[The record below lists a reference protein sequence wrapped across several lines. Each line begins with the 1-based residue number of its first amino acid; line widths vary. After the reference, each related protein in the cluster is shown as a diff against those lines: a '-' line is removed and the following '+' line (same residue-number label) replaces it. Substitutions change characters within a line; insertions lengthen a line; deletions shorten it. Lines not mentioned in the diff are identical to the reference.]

1 MGSLQLVNLDMHMA
15 IPVLKWGF
23 QSMRYAMG
31 LLIGLL
37 MQCMASVSC
46 GTIHASDPSKFFE
59 QKILPVLVSKCYG
72 CHSQQ
77 AKELEGGLR
86 LDSRD
91 AMRHGGDSGPAIVP
105 GNLSQSLL
113 LAALTSKDNP
123 MPPQAPLP
131 AEVIEDFRHWIV
143 SGALDPRD
151 TVTELPYREPD
162 YTEARKY
169 WAFQPVQSPTVPQV
183 QNASWCLS
191 PIDHFVLSRLEAE
204 GLQPAA
210 AAAPEILL
218 RRLTFDLTGLPPT
231 LKQLDQFLADPSEAV
246 YRQMVDALL
255 ESPQYGE
262 RQAQHWLDVVRYAE
276 TEGFEYDRLMPDI
289 WRYRDYVIAS
299 FNSDKPY
306 DQFLMEQIA
315 GDELGDNAELKI
327 AAGFHRLGAVRR
339 NAGNQAVAS
348 SRNEVLT
355 ERTDIIGSA
364 ILGLTV
370 GCARCH
376 DHKFDPIPQR
386 DYYRLQA
393 FVAATQEENVSLRSG
408 DERHKLVALKKEL
421 DARIDELKVALAN
434 LDGEEELRVKTEI
447 KELEARVPPDGPTI
461 CTIKNDWQI
470 SEPVSVLK
478 RGDPDLPGP
487 QVGMRALGVLI
498 EDNLPELSF
507 DSPHP
512 RTTLAR
518 QLIDPRHPLTA
529 RVIVNRLWQQHF
541 GNGIVETTNDFGKN
555 GARPSHPELLD
566 YLANRLLKNGWHLK
580 ALQREMVTS
589 RVYQQASGVAEA
601 TASRVQAVD
610 PKNRWLSHFSRR
622 RLSGEEIRD
631 AMLCIS
637 GQLNTSVGGAS
648 VVLPVEQQ
656 LVDQLYKP
664 SQWEVTQDEQ
674 QHHRRS
680 IYLLAKRNL
689 RHPFME
695 VFDQPS
701 SQTSCGARQQSTH
714 ARQALELLN
723 GPIASQLSSALAQ
736 RLLREIS
743 EANAAHAL
751 VQRADT
757 AFHGKQGDHP
767 AAIEAMVRRAYR
779 LVTAREP
786 MAAELKL
793 SETFIREVGIEEFTL
808 AMFNLNAFLYVE

>member
-1 MGSLQLVNLDMHMA
+1 MRNAKAQ
-15 IPVLKWGF
+15 IIGF
-23 QSMRYAMG
+23 LTLAMVCANSG
-31 LLIGLL
+31 
-37 MQCMASVSC
+37 A
-46 GTIHASDPSKFFE
+46 THATDSAEFFR
-59 QKILPVLVSKCYG
+59 QKILPVLVSKCFG

-77 AKELEGGLR
+77 AEEIEGGLR

-91 AMRHGGDSGPAIVP
+91 AMRQGGDSGPAIVP

-113 LAALTSKDNP
+113 LAAITSKENQ
-123 MPPQAPLP
+123 MPPNEPLS
-131 AEVIEDFRHWIV
+131 AEVIEDFRKWIA
-143 SGALDPRD
+143 SGAVD
-151 TVTELPYREPD
+151 TREAASELAYSEPD
-162 YTEARKY
+162 YSEERKY
-169 WAFQPVQSPTVPQV
+169 WAFQPVQSPAIPHV
-183 QNASWCLS
+183 NNLEWCLT
-191 PIDHFVLSRLEAE
+191 PIDHFVLSRLEAKS
-204 GLQPAA
+204 LKPTAP
-210 AAAPEILL
+210 AAPEILL
-218 RRLTFDLTGLPPT
+218 RRLTFNLTGLPPT
-231 LKQLDQFLADPSEAV
+231 LEQLDQFLADPSDAA
-246 YRQMVDALL
+246 YRRIVDALL
-255 ESPQYGE
+255 DSPHYGE
-262 RQAQHWLDVVRYAE
+262 RQAQHWLDLVRYAE
-276 TEGFEYDRLMPDI
+276 TEGFEYDRLMPDM
-289 WRYRDYVIAS
+289 WRYRDYVVAS

-306 DQFLMEQIA
+306 DQFLLEQIA
-315 GDELGDNAELKI
+315 GDELGDDAELKI

-393 FVAATQEENVSLRSG
+393 FVAATQEDNVSLRSG
-408 DERHKLVALKKEL
+408 EERDRLVALKKEL
-421 DARIDELKVALAN
+421 EARIDDLKVTLAN
-434 LDGEEELRVKTEI
+434 LDGDEELRAKAEI
-447 KELEARVPPDGPTI
+447 KELESRVPPDGPTI
-461 CTIKNDWQI
+461 CTVKNDWEN
-470 SEPVSVLK
+470 SPAVAVLK
-478 RGDPDLPGP
+478 RGDPELPGP
-487 QVGMRALGVLI
+487 KVGMRGLGVLT
-498 EDNLPELSF
+498 DDKQPELPF
-507 DSPHP
+507 DAPQP

-518 QLIDPRHPLTA
+518 QLTNPDHPLTA

-566 YLANRLLKNGWHLK
+566 YLADRLVKNGWHLK
-580 ALQREMVTS
+580 ALQREIVTS
-589 RVYQQASGVAEA
+589 RAFKQASSVADRA
-601 TASRVQAVD
+601 VSNVQAVD
-610 PKNRWLSHFSRR
+610 PTNRWLSHYSRR

-631 AMLCIS
+631 AMLSIA
-637 GQLNTSVGGAS
+637 GQLDASLAGAS

-664 SQWEVTQDEQ
+664 SQWEVTPDER

-723 GPIASQLSSALAQ
+723 GPIASELSSALAQ
-736 RLLREIS
+736 RLQRES
-743 EANAAHAL
+743 AG
-751 VQRADT
+751 DT
-757 AFHGKQGDHP
+757 A
-767 AAIEAMVRRAYR
+767 AVVRRAYR

-786 MAAELKL
+786 LAAELKL
-793 SETFIREVGIEEFTL
+793 SKKFIREVGTDEFAL